1 MAYKNF
7 TAVNTVQAINNQIQK
22 QYPITFPAINQSNF
36 SDMASALR
44 TASGPVQNAWQD
56 ELVNMI
62 KDNILKNKR
71 TYESYY
77 RKLHLAPIPG
87 FEYQLQMID
96 LIEARAYSPDAD
108 ADDFFADEKPDVATQ
123 YVNYPQKFKF
133 AVSVNIENLTA
144 AFTSEARF
152 MDFVGQIEAN
162 MYNSMEMSDVKT
174 VNYMISQN
182 IEQGNIFLVPMAKPV
197 DQTTALAF
205 TAQLKALA
213 EDMAV
218 ELSPEYNLS
227 GFNTFVPRDEG
238 IVITDTDT
246 KAVTETYSLA
256 WAFNREFLDLQQGG
270 QAITMK
276 ANSICGGKV
285 FALYGDR
292 YAFEIRNIEGFPQT
306 RYQEFGNTLTTK
318 RWLHYWAQ
326 YTMSYFNAMAAFAD
340 STAID
345 SNPTIALGLADGT
358 TAVNKGV
365 KNQVKVSTFTPTT
378 GKIFDKF
385 GSYELSGET
394 SDNTIIDQY
403 SGKIKVGKDETGSDV
418 SGLTGKYITVTW
430 TSHLNAN
437 VTATLNIKINS

>member
-7 TAVNTVQAINNQIQK
+7 NAVNTVNAINAQVQK
-22 QYPITFPAINQSNF
+22 QYPVTFPAINQSNF
-36 SDMASALR
+36 SNMASTLR
-44 TASGPVQNAWQD
+44 TATGPVQNAWQE
-56 ELVNMI
+56 ELINMI

-87 FEYQLQMID
+87 FEYQLQMVD

-123 YVNYPQKFKF
+123 YVNFPQRFKY
-133 AVSVNIENLTA
+133 AVSVNIENLTG
-144 AFTSEARF
+144 AFVNETRF
-152 MDFVGQIEAN
+152 MDFIGQIESN
-162 MYNSMEMSDVKT
+162 LYNSMEMSDVKT
-174 VNYMISQN
+174 VNYMITQN
-182 IEQGNIFLVPMAKPV
+182 IAQGNIFLVPMSKPV
-197 DQTTALAF
+197 DQSTALAF

-218 ELSPEYNLS
+218 ELSPEYNLA
-227 GFNTFVPRDEG
+227 GFNTYVPRDEG

-246 KAVTETYSLA
+246 KAITETYSLA

-276 ANSICGGKV
+276 ANSICGGNV

-306 RYQEFGNTLTTK
+306 RYQEFGNTMTTK

-326 YTMSYFNAMAAFAD
+326 YTMSFFNNMAAFAV

-345 SNPTIALGLADGT
+345 SNPTVALGLDDGS
-358 TAVNKGV
+358 TAVNKGS
-365 KNQVKVSTFTPTT
+365 KNKVKVATLTTTT
-378 GKIFDKF
+378 GKLFDKF
-385 GSYELSGET
+385 GKYELSNAT
-394 SDNTIIDQY
+394 SDNTMVDEY
-403 SGKIKVGKDETGSDV
+403 SGKLKVGKDETGSDIN
-418 SGLTGKYITVTW
+418 GLTGKYITVTW
-430 TSHLNAN
+430 TSHLDAN